1 MDRSRRPWASH
12 RGRDDKKRD
21 NRDEF
26 DDFLEKKKRELA
38 DLKADADRLRAD
50 RNKSRAEIDR
60 LRAELHS
67 KDAAI
72 GDLEQALR
80 DTSRDTQDQLIKR
93 FKAAFEE
100 VLGPPAVNEGD
111 ATDPSEE
118 GAVDHDPAPTLPED
132 TTGPGDAAPAPER
145 EEDEIQEQALERAA
159 HSSEM
164 PPAPGGQ

>member
-1 MDRSRRPWASH
+1 MSSTTFWR
-12 RGRDDKKRD
+12 
-21 NRDEF
+21 
-26 DDFLEKKKRELA
+26 KKKRELA

-72 GDLEQALR
+72 GHLEQALR
-80 DTSRDTQDQLIKR
+80 DTSRDTQARLIKR
-93 FKAAFEE
+93 FKTAFEE
-100 VLGPPAVNEGD
+100 VLGPPPVNEGD

-118 GAVDHDPAPTLPED
+118 GADPAPTLPED
-132 TTGPGDAAPAPER
+132 TTVPGDAAPAPER
-145 EEDEIQEQALERAA
+145 EVDEIQEQALEQAA
-159 HSSEM
+159 HSSET